1 MMMLM
6 MTMMRMMS
14 MTKLKRVAMTLRMMM
29 KMNRCLWEDE
39 VNEEGVAEKRRGAAE
54 GEEMEEKENEDD
66 TPNWNGQEDD
76 DRCRG
81 VGG

>member
-1 MMMLM
+1 MMVLM

-14 MTKLKRVAMTLRMMM
+14 MTKLKRVAMM
-29 KMNRCLWEDE
+29 KMNRCLWKDE

-76 DRCRG
+76 ERWHG